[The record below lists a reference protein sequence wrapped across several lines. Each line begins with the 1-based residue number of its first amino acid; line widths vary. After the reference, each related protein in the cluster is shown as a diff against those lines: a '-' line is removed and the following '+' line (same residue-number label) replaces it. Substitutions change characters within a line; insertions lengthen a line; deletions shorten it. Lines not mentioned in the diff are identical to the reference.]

1 MRTYSRADTASLA
14 DDPARIRLMSEGSD
28 VIVNATNDDQH
39 LNVLNILQHVDG
51 FILSEKPLVAP
62 QDSIPDRWT
71 EAWGSGDRFAMNCI
85 ERYSP
90 AVDYVLAQTHRRD
103 LRIARIDFTWAKN
116 RFDDPR
122 PTVGVV
128 SEVVHP
134 LDLCCYLTGASAEDV
149 HLHNAAVINS
159 DYTSFTDDTPESVQI
174 MASMNGVA
182 VTGYSSFAHP
192 DRRCAFDII
201 LVGDDGIREYVELI
215 LTTPVGI
222 TIVFGTGA
230 PMVPDCARTP
240 IPPSSPV
247 ERLRRHAG
255 SSLYSPRISCGVIM
269 VAVTPPSL
277 KLLICSVF
285 SPAFI
290 VSPGRRSPCDMAEG
304 RVERLSIGT
313 ILSGSADDPLS
324 RRVTVPTRDA
334 NGLLRRCRGSAVA
347 LGDSRRV
354 LRAFRVLHRLCPGSS
369 KMSSRRSAPI
379 RPRNSRPAVPDA
391 PSQHRVRGGTPSR
404 RSAPRLPSRRRCDS
418 DRS

>member
-1 MRTYSRADTASLA
+1 MTVRIDLIGAGYVGTRLARSFEYVAAGREEDVDVRTYSRADTASLA

-215 LTTPVGI
+215 FDDPGWDHDRLRHWGADGARLRQDTDTAFITGGTAPKTCGKLSLFAEDILWGDHGRRYTTFVEAVGLQRLLASI
-222 TIVFGTGA
+222 HRFSGEAFSLRYGRR
-230 PMVPDCARTP
+230 PRRTTFDRNNL
-240 IPPSSPV
+240 
-247 ERLRRHAG
+247 ERLG
-255 SSLYSPRISCGVIM
+255 
-269 VAVTPPSL
+269 
-277 KLLICSVF
+277 
-285 SPAFI
+285 
-290 VSPGRRSPCDMAEG
+290 
-304 RVERLSIGT
+304 
-313 ILSGSADDPLS
+313 
-324 RRVTVPTRDA
+324 
-334 NGLLRRCRGSAVA
+334 
-347 LGDSRRV
+347 
-354 LRAFRVLHRLCPGSS
+354 
-369 KMSSRRSAPI
+369 
-379 RPRNSRPAVPDA
+379 
-391 PSQHRVRGGTPSR
+391 
-404 RSAPRLPSRRRCDS
+404 
-418 DRS
+418 